1 MGGCFLNRILPLRG
15 IGRSGRYL
23 SVADGQNAPP
33 PHIKIDFLVQPY
45 LVGGSAGSSL
55 VEPGHSVREPVHL
68 RVGTA
73 VGMDG
78 LQLDIGS
85 LCPMAYAK
93 GKFG

>member
-93 GKFG
+93 DKFG